1 MNEKS
6 LRTLRKPLRPLRL
19 DNLSKIAYM
28 KKQNLIA
35 CGICLLML
43 LPFAL
48 FGQQTSEIKHSF
60 FIAGPQFTGI
70 IGEAGE
76 EIWDSKKTGARDG
89 YVLVNGNILIC
100 WADKVLEYD
109 SKKEIIFSYKRAEE
123 SMELGTAVRLQNGNT
138 LITESGS
145 EPRIV
150 EVDGK
155 GGIVKSI
162 PIKPETD
169 NVHMQTRMARKL
181 ENGNYLV
188 PHLLAFAVKEYT
200 SEGEI
205 INTFSTDFEDFGG
218 RDAKTWPFTAI
229 RLENGNTLVTL
240 TNGNRVVELDSDG
253 NIDWIIEN
261 SDFEGDPLADPCGAQ
276 RLPNGNTVIA
286 SYGAK
291 EGIKLLEVDRD
302 KNIVWSYSGHNV
314 HHFQILTTN
323 GKPLK
328 GTPLK

>member
-1 MNEKS
+1 M
-6 LRTLRKPLRPLRL
+6 
-19 DNLSKIAYM
+19 
-28 KKQNLIA
+28 KQNLIA
-35 CGICLLML
+35 YGMCLLIL
-43 LPFAL
+43 LPIAL
-48 FGQQTSEIKHSF
+48 LGQETSEIKHSF

-70 IGEAGE
+70 INETGE
-76 EIWDSKKTGARDG
+76 EIWDSGKPGARDG
-89 YVLVNGNILIC
+89 YVLENGNILIC
-100 WADKVLEYD
+100 WADEVKEYD
-109 SKKEIIFSYKRAEE
+109 SKKNVIFEYARAEE
-123 SMELGTAVRLQNGNT
+123 SMELGTAVRLENGIT
-138 LITESGS
+138 MITESGT

-150 EVDGK
+150 EVDSK
-155 GGIVKSI
+155 GIVVKSI
-162 PIKPETD
+162 PLKPETD

-188 PHLLAFAVKEYT
+188 PHLLAFAVKEY
-200 SEGEI
+200 SPEGEVL
-205 INTFSTDFEDFGG
+205 NTFSTDYEDFGG

-229 RLENGNTLVTL
+229 RLESGNTLVNL
-240 TNGNRVVELDSDG
+240 TNGNRVVELDADG
-253 NIDWIIEN
+253 NIDWMISN

-291 EGIKLLEVDRD
+291 EGIKLLEVSRD
-302 KNIVWSYSGHNV
+302 KKIVWSYSGHNV